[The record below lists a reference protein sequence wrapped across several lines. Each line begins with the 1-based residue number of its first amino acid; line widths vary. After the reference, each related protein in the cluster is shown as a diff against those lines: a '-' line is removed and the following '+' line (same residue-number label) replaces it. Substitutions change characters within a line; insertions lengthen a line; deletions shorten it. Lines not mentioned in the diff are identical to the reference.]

1 MNQYVEFIDLENS
14 APLQGMP
21 TANEDR
27 KGGNSEGKGQ
37 ESSVV
42 SDVANLFGDGSFQ
55 DNNATSQSHASI
67 FAENQGTNID
77 FGTGFQAI
85 NKIERKNSGSFVDSS
100 SDNSWNIKTE
110 NVSSS
115 SSTSSNSLTDLDPL
129 HPQTNIN
136 MTSNHTSFSSSSSD
150 QSHNINHLDES
161 LSILDGDDL
170 LSNGSFIDR
179 IALESFGAD
188 HGSQQVPSQYYGE
201 AAYQYAYD
209 QNGELVTV
217 PVRPTYYNTI
227 PTYQQYSTNLTY
239 TKTKKPKAKK
249 ASKSKVKRTSSHDG
263 HGELTPRGYNR
274 NRMFSSGSS
283 VSTASFVGSVDSSDA
298 NGETPVIKRR
308 GPGRPPNKLKK
319 LLLEEARAEAPPVT
333 PRGGRLS
340 SENVIMKLR
349 RAQKEQ
355 EELMLMK
362 ARAAEERR
370 VMRAGSED
378 GLRRACATKKSSVS
392 TRVSEADVRKLEE
405 QMRPRIKGRF
415 VSRKIYDDFTAAS
428 TAQTTAPIVE
438 VTEGSAD
445 GNSTTNTD
453 QTAVVVVENVNV

>member
-85 NKIERKNSGSFVDSS
+85 NEIERKNSGSFVDSS

-263 HGELTPRGYNR
+263 HDAMRVFLVTLLALTYVTAFRPRFTNGISKSIFVNAATSSDQGANEMLEKNRNDLWKEISSLEKEAMDILVKPHSTIDEKDKKRVEAYKLLSKSVGLKRNDSFMMLANSYADALQNGEL
-274 NRMFSSGSS
+274 
-283 VSTASFVGSVDSSDA
+283 
-298 NGETPVIKRR
+298 K
-308 GPGRPPNKLKK
+308 
-319 LLLEEARAEAPPVT
+319 RAEKI
-333 PRGGRLS
+333 L
-340 SENVIMKLR
+340 
-349 RAQKEQ
+349 KE
-355 EELMLMK
+355 M
-362 ARAAEERR
+362 
-370 VMRAGSED
+370 D
-378 GLRRACATKKSSVS
+378 
-392 TRVSEADVRKLEE
+392 
-405 QMRPRIKGRF
+405 
-415 VSRKIYDDFTAAS
+415 
-428 TAQTTAPIVE
+428 E
-438 VTEGSAD
+438 VG
-445 GNSTTNTD
+445 
-453 QTAVVVVENVNV
+453 